1 MVTNSRKNPRP
12 APLASDIACKRL
24 SVLLV
29 GGEAEQRSSLQR
41 SLARHCGLVEAAN
54 NLEKARQL
62 ASRCHFDFLVVE
74 PRDSGDWNLDWV
86 PQAKGS
92 SSIILVAHLPD
103 TELAIAALRA
113 GVSDIIAGPADTRVL
128 IDAFRRQLRGHA
140 VVSAPS
146 PVRSSAPSRHQL
158 VGESPS
164 IRQVRTLIERIAASS
179 ATVLI
184 QGETGTGKELVA
196 RLLHSHS
203 GRHGSFVP
211 VNCGAIAPEL
221 LESEL
226 FGHTRGAFTSAHQ
239 GREGLFVSARAG
251 TVFLDEISE
260 MPVDMEVKLLRAI
273 EESAIRPVGA
283 DREVPIDC
291 RIVASTQHELINR
304 IKTGR
309 FREDLYYRLN
319 VIHIDLPSLRS
330 RREDIPILVDH
341 FVQALSVELGVPPVR
356 LSAATMAKLSDYA
369 WPGNVRELKNVLER
383 TLLLGIDPV
392 QSLQQLTQ
400 TPVENNNSYSL
411 DWTLEQ
417 VKQHHMAQ
425 VLEAS
430 GGNKSEAA
438 RRLDISRKTLERKLP
453 VGPGRKRG

>member
-1 MVTNSRKNPRP
+1 MATSSRNNPRP
-12 APLASDIACKRL
+12 APLSSEIACKRL
-24 SVLLV
+24 SVMLV
-29 GGEAEQRSSLQR
+29 GGKAEQRSALQR
-41 SLARHCGLVEAAN
+41 NLGRHCGLVEAADS
-54 NLEKARQL
+54 LEKARQL

-74 PRDSGDWNLDWV
+74 PVDSSDWNLDWV

-92 SSIILVAHLPD
+92 SGIILVASLPN
-103 TELAIAALRA
+103 TEMAIAALRA
-113 GVSDIIAGPADTRVL
+113 GVSDIITGPVDVGVL
-128 IDAFRRQLRGHA
+128 LEAFQRQMPGHE
-140 VVSAPS
+140 VVSVPS
-146 PVRSSAPSRHQL
+146 PVRPGAPSRHQL
-158 VGESPS
+158 VGESAS
-164 IRQVRTLIERIAASS
+164 IRHVKALIDRIAASP

-196 RLLHSHS
+196 RLLHANS

-226 FGHTRGAFTSAHQ
+226 FGHTRGAFTNAHQ

-251 TVFLDEISE
+251 TIFLDEISE

-291 RIVASTQHELINR
+291 RIVASTQHELIDR
-304 IKTGR
+304 IKIGR

-330 RREDIPILVDH
+330 RREDIATLVDH
-341 FVQALSVELGVPPVR
+341 FIQTLSVELGVPAVS
-356 LSAATMAKLSDYA
+356 LSAATMEKLRDYA

-392 QSLQQLTQ
+392 QSLQQLAIPQ
-400 TPVENNNSYSL
+400 AENSTSYSL

-417 VKQHHMAQ
+417 VKQHHMSQ
-425 VLEAS
+425 VLEACE
-430 GGNKSEAA
+430 GNKSEAA

-453 VGPGRKRG
+453 LGSGRKRG

>member
-1 MVTNSRKNPRP
+1 MVTTTRQNRRP
-12 APLASDIACKRL
+12 APSPSDMACKRL
-24 SVLLV
+24 SVMLV
-29 GGEAEQRSSLQR
+29 GGAAEQRSSLQQR
-41 SLARHCGLVEAAN
+41 LARHCGLVEAADS
-54 NLEKARQL
+54 LEKASQL

-74 PRDSGDWNLDWV
+74 PHDNSDWSLDWV
-86 PQAKGS
+86 PQLKGS
-92 SSIILVAHLPD
+92 SNIILVAHRPD
-103 TELAIAALRA
+103 TERAIAALRA
-113 GVSDIIAGPADTRVL
+113 GISDIVNRPADTADL
-128 IDAFRRQLRGHA
+128 IDAFRRQLPIDDA
-140 VVSAPS
+140 VSAS
-146 PVRSSAPSRHQL
+146 PLTRVGTSSRHQL

-164 IRQVRTLIERIAASS
+164 IRQVKTLIDRIATST

-196 RLLHSHS
+196 RLLHANS
-203 GRHGSFVP
+203 GRHGNFVP

-226 FGHTRGAFTSAHQ
+226 FGHTRGAFTNAHQ

-260 MPVDMEVKLLRAI
+260 MPFDMEVKLLRAI

-291 RIVASTQHELINR
+291 RIVASTQHELTDR
-304 IKTGR
+304 IKMGR

-330 RREDIPILVDH
+330 RPEDIPLLVDH
-341 FVQALSVELGVPPVR
+341 FIKSLSIELAVPPVK
-356 LSAATMAKLSDYA
+356 LSARNMDKLQSYS

-383 TLLLGIDPV
+383 TLLLGIDPE
-392 QSLQQLTQ
+392 QSLQQLNGTRA
-400 TPVENNNSYSL
+400 ESNASYSL

-453 VGPGRKRG
+453 TDPGRS